1 MVETSFWCPSP
12 RLRAL
17 VIHWDHF
24 QTPQVDLSGPNGHFG
39 HSGQS
44 KVSENGPNE
53 CLIPKSLGMD
63 TKIKS
68 QACSE
73 PKLHFSNLDH
83 FVHSVQ
89 SELSEKGLNKTLGIR
104 HQNQVYTKV
113 TNLGILSHFEFDWP
127 NWPFGHSK

>member
-1 MVETSFWCPSP
+1 MAILATQVNPRCLKIVPMDFPRPKPVVPMNVSCPKTWGWTPKSSLKHVQNP
-12 RLRAL
+12 SYIL
-17 VIHWDHF
+17 DHF
-24 QTPQVDLSGPNGHFG
+24 T
-39 HSGQS
+39 
-44 KVSENGPNE
+44 
-53 CLIPKSLGMD
+53 
-63 TKIKS
+63 
-68 QACSE
+68 
-73 PKLHFSNLDH
+73 NLDH